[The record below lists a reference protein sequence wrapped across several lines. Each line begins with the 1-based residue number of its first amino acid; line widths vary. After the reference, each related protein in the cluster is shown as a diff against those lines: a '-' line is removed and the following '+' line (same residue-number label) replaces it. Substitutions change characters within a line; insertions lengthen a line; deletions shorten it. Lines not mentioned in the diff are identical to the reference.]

1 MRSKLHRFIG
11 ASLVALGAVAAPAAA
26 EDYKEVWKTS
36 GFMAPESVSYDPGTK
51 SLFVSNINSP
61 DFSPNGKGYISQIS
75 LTGDVIQGHFVDGL
89 NAPKGTDV
97 SNGKLYVAT
106 VGELVEIDIK
116 SGKVANRYP
125 APEATFLNDVALGPG
140 GRAYVTETF
149 QSAIYVLENGKL
161 SKWLT
166 DPQLAGANGIIV
178 DGSDLRVATLGD
190 MSGGF
195 EKMKPSNIKTVNIET
210 KKITDYG
217 SPAPIG
223 GLDGIEKMDQGFM
236 VTDNSGGRLVQV
248 KPDGSTTV
256 LAMSGAGSADLEYV
270 PDQQLVVI
278 PNLQTG
284 AVVGYKAGM

>member
-1 MRSKLHRFIG
+1 MRSTLHLFIG
-11 ASLVALGAVAAPAAA
+11 ASLVAIAAVAAPAAA
-26 EDYKEVWKTS
+26 EDYKEVWKAS

-61 DFSPNGKGYISQIS
+61 DFSPNGKGYISQVG
-75 LTGDVIQGHFVDGL
+75 LTGDIIKEHFVDGL
-89 NAPKGTDV
+89 NAPKGTYV
-97 SNGKLYVAT
+97 SNGKLYVAA

-116 SGKVANRYP
+116 SGKIANHYP
-125 APEATFLNDVALGPG
+125 AAEATFLNDVAVGPD
-140 GRAYVTETF
+140 GRAFVTETF
-149 QSAIYVLENGKL
+149 QSTIYVLENGKL

-195 EKMKPSNIKTVNIET
+195 EKMKPSNIKTANIET

-217 SPAPIG
+217 SPGPIG
-223 GLDGIEKMDQGFM
+223 ALDGIEKMDQGLM

-248 KPDGSTTV
+248 KPDGTTTV
-256 LAMSGAGSADLEYV
+256 LAMPGAGSADLEYV
-270 PDQQLVVI
+270 PDQHLVVI

-284 AVVGYKAGM
+284 AVVAYKVGM